1 LIYVKFGGRCAGY
14 GRGALPH
21 ECTVRAVDRCLKD
34 NNVHFSFDLSPSFAL
49 SCADTESTMT
59 TLPARIVHRGISRD
73 WRIVYAFAAK
83 PDNMPFWASGL
94 ASGLARDG
102 DDWIAD
108 GGTIGNVRV
117 RFAPANDFGV
127 IDHTVTLPDGR
138 IVENA
143 LRVVPN
149 GDGAEVMFTLLR
161 QPDMDDAA
169 FESDAAH
176 VARDLDTLAK
186 LIEDMELPR

>member
-1 LIYVKFGGRCAGY
+1 
-14 GRGALPH
+14 
-21 ECTVRAVDRCLKD
+21 
-34 NNVHFSFDLSPSFAL
+34 
-49 SCADTESTMT
+49 MT
-59 TLPARIVHRGISRD
+59 TLPARIVHRAIACN
-73 WRIVYAFAAK
+73 WHAVYAFAGK
-83 PDNMPFWASGL
+83 PENMPRWASGL
-94 ASGLARDG
+94 GCGLTRDG

-108 GGTIGNVRV
+108 GGPIGNVRV
-117 RFAPANDFGV
+117 RFAPPNDFGV
-127 IDHTVTLPDGR
+127 LDHTVTLPNGR
-138 IVENA
+138 VVENA

-186 LIEDMELPR
+186 LMENKELPR